1 MTTRSLLFDLGDMS
15 HVETVY
21 IVLEEEKNENPPYSE
36 EQLQSATLG
45 QLLVICEDAGI
56 KCDRQQ
62 SKEKILLE
70 IRSALAKGAWET
82 FLPFGLVVFLEG
94 LPRQD
99 ESLVSEFDLPRDIS
113 TEDFLLW
120 KEDVMVFSANMCK
133 IVLQAQDL
141 MFDVPSML
149 SPSNEEEAKTC
160 FSRLSSAIRR
170 GELRSRMDV
179 FSAIDQWSNLDL
191 RHAANRFV
199 TTLLKVHHDTF
210 MKLEKCIRDPPFG
223 RVQRLE
229 GLNRVLRQFVYLDFG
244 REEQTAAVRFSI
256 GKSLNQLVKSLGDQ
270 GSIVSDRNQT
280 APPSPEKEAAVPPE
294 PFSADVDGPIQFPVL
309 IEELGGSV
317 ELNPVDKPGVIEVRP
332 FESVSSLQPTNLSNR
347 LGPDDAA
354 EADASSGNDRPAP
367 AMDVDDAAAVS
378 DEGPASDNSDRLV
391 DDDEEEEKEEEEEE
405 EYISSSKNKK
415 KRPSAKKKAHKKR
428 DRSTRGGS
436 GEEDDVGR
444 LQESERAKRL
454 QTRQGESQGEAQAQ
468 VSAPVQDQH
477 VDDEVVSSVGREDEA
492 DAIDSSDKADEAN
505 KKRDRSTRGGGS
517 GDDDDVG
524 RLKDS
529 ERAKRSQTRQGES
542 QARDLAPVQDQH
554 VDDEVVSSVGRE
566 DEAEA
571 VDSSDKAEDPNN
583 KRDRPAPDVVP
594 AMVASAPPAFD
605 GRALV
610 VEELEKGP
618 SLSLALVEGGGASK
632 KQKKQ
637 KSGLSLEEVFVPL
650 LEKMKL
656 SADANVA
663 SLANEKEP
671 LTIKMP
677 LLEKQDGA
685 ELVND
690 HTKLATVYNSAA
702 GGKRSAKETL
712 AFLVVWWALCERAL
726 MIADI
731 FEHLSTIWSNVK
743 AGWKDL
749 PEVIGRKK
757 KLKYN
762 YACSYRSLGMLIR
775 KYPRLLFQTESIN
788 ITDWQVTYLMGD
800 ENQNTVRVLEQ
811 ILAEDAE
818 ERSYWSS
825 APAVGV
831 VASALTPSSN

>member
-1 MTTRSLLFDLGDMS
+1 
-15 HVETVY
+15 
-21 IVLEEEKNENPPYSE
+21 
-36 EQLQSATLG
+36 
-45 QLLVICEDAGI
+45 
-56 KCDRQQ
+56 
-62 SKEKILLE
+62 
-70 IRSALAKGAWET
+70 
-82 FLPFGLVVFLEG
+82 VFLEG

-492 DAIDSSDKADEAN
+492 
-505 KKRDRSTRGGGS
+505 
-517 GDDDDVG
+517 
-524 RLKDS
+524 
-529 ERAKRSQTRQGES
+529 
-542 QARDLAPVQDQH
+542 
-554 VDDEVVSSVGRE
+554 
-566 DEAEA
+566 EA